1 MKRVLLALFTFF
13 LLGTNAFALSMN
25 ASVSANYDM
34 SFEKIIKNKVL
45 QLIKI
50 SKIFEMNDDVF
61 YRNKYTPLYLLSAK
75 DIYNVEPTTKQKIEK
90 RDVPDTYNLSFNS
103 TTQNNSNTII
113 FSPENTLTADFKEV
127 KNTDLE
133 LISQYPDR
141 IELQYKYALYL
152 YSKNLYED
160 AIDILVKIK
169 QKDSNFVLASYT
181 LGNIYYDM
189 GEYKKSI
196 KANMDVIKKNPYC
209 ADAYFNIA
217 SALEKLHKINLALDF
232 YNKCLSINSNDEQA
246 QNAIKRL
253 EQLSYLN

>member
-13 LLGTNAFALSMN
+13 LLGTKVFALSMN
-25 ASVSANYDM
+25 ASVSANYDI

-75 DIYNVEPTTKQKIEK
+75 DIYTVEPKIKQKVEK
-90 RDVPDTYNLSFNS
+90 REIPDTYNLSFNN
-103 TTQNNSNTII
+103 TTTNTNTIV
-113 FSPENTLTADFKEV
+113 FSPENTLPAEFEEV

-133 LISQYPDR
+133 LINKYPDR

-181 LGNIYYDM
+181 LGNIYFDM